1 MSGPNPKA
9 RERFAATGAAE
20 APLPGTILASW
31 SRSRLCGAG
40 PDRREA
46 RYDGRAPD
54 GDSRLRRTA
63 QPVLERLSA
72 DLTDTPTAL
81 LLSDPGARV
90 VRRWASEPAMARLMD
105 RVRAAEGF
113 VLSED
118 TVGTNGVG
126 TPLEAGRPVVVVGTA
141 HYNEIFDDASC
152 AGAPVRHPVTGRLE
166 GVVSL
171 TCRADAAN
179 PLQLPLIAAAARDVE
194 RRLLDAASATE
205 RQLLEAFT
213 TARHRTTRPVL
224 CVGEDVV
231 LATPAAARLLEG
243 VSQGLL
249 WERARRAV
257 ADGGERVCAFALD
270 GDEELLARCHA
281 VGDEAAMVGVL
292 VAIDPPRVARAG
304 RRRRPAA
311 PRGLAGRSAAWRAAV
326 AAVTQCAATRTP
338 LLVWGEPGVGK
349 AALVTAVAGRTAVLD
364 GALEAADGPRVWLA
378 RAQVA
383 LAAGGTVLVRHADA
397 LSPRTFDA
405 LASLARAATTWIA
418 VTAAQSRRG
427 GAARR
432 PRRRAAAAADPP
444 RGHRADRRRAAA
456 RPAPAPRG
464 AAAAGAAAVA
474 GQRPR
479 ARERAAGD
487 ARLRGA
493 RRGPARRAARPCGAR
508 ADERASAR
516 GGRGDRPGF
525 GGLRWEQARRR
536 AGARDLA
543 VHAVSQAAGVR
554 ARSRAPRVLRVRTA
568 H

>member
-46 RYDGRAPD
+46 RYDGCAPD
-54 GDSRLRRTA
+54 GDSRLRRA
-63 QPVLERLSA
+63 GQPVLERLSA

-105 RVRAAEGF
+105 SVRAAEGF

-141 HYNEIFDDASC
+141 HYNEIFDGASC

-213 TARHRTTRPVL
+213 AARHRTTRPVL

-270 GDEELLARCHA
+270 GDEELLARCRA
-281 VGDEAAMVGVL
+281 VGDGGATVGVL
-292 VAIDPPRVARAG
+292 VAIDRPRPAR
-304 RRRRPAA
+304 RTRRRPAA
-311 PRGLAGRSAAWRAAV
+311 PRGLAGRSAAWSAAV
-326 AAVTQCAATRTP
+326 AAVSQCAKTRTP

-349 AALVTAVAGRTAVLD
+349 AALIAAVERPAAVLD
-364 GALEAADGPRVWLA
+364 GALEAADGPRAWLA
-378 RAQVA
+378 RAQGA
-383 LAAGGTVLVRHADA
+383 LVVGGPVLVRHADA

-405 LASLARAATTWIA
+405 FAALSRTAAAWVAATAAGPAVAERLGARAVELPPLRTRPEDIAPTAAALLRGRRLRPEALQLLERLPWPGNVRELEGALRGTDAFEVRVEDLPAELRARAARVPTSGLQRVEAEAIA
-418 VTAAQSRRG
+418 RALAGCDGNKRD
-427 GAARR
+427 AARELGISR
-432 PRRRAAAAADPP
+432 STLYRKLRAYGLDLE
-444 RGHRADRRRAAA
+444 HRAY
-456 RPAPAPRG
+456 
-464 AAAAGAAAVA
+464 
-474 GQRPR
+474 
-479 ARERAAGD
+479 
-487 ARLRGA
+487 
-493 RRGPARRAARPCGAR
+493 
-508 ADERASAR
+508 
-516 GGRGDRPGF
+516 
-525 GGLRWEQARRR
+525 
-536 AGARDLA
+536 
-543 VHAVSQAAGVR
+543 
-554 ARSRAPRVLRVRTA
+554 
-568 H
+568 

>member
-1 MSGPNPKA
+1 M
-9 RERFAATGAAE
+9 
-20 APLPGTILASW
+20 
-31 SRSRLCGAG
+31 
-40 PDRREA
+40 
-46 RYDGRAPD
+46 
-54 GDSRLRRTA
+54 
-63 QPVLERLSA
+63 LERLSA

-105 RVRAAEGF
+105 SVRAAEGF

-152 AGAPVRHPVTGRLE
+152 AGAPVRHPVSGRLE

-213 TARHRTTRPVL
+213 AARHRTTRPVV

-257 ADGGERVCAFALD
+257 AEGGERVCAFAID

-292 VAIDPPRVARAG
+292 VAIDPPRTDARI
-304 RRRRPAA
+304 RRRPAA

-349 AALVTAVAGRTAVLD
+349 AALVTAVERPAAVLD
-364 GALEAADGPRVWLA
+364 GALEAADGPRAWLA
-378 RAQVA
+378 RAQATLV
-383 LAAGGTVLVRHADA
+383 AGGTVLVRHADA

-405 LASLARAATTWIA
+405 FAALARAATTWIA
-418 VTAAQSRRG
+418 ATAAHPGPAERL
-427 GAARR
+427 GARAVELPPLRTR
-432 PRRRAAAAADPP
+432 PEDI
-444 RGHRADRRRAAA
+444 
-456 RPAPAPRG
+456 API
-464 AAAAGAAAVA
+464 AGALL
-474 GQRPR
+474 GGRRLRPEALQLLER
-479 ARERAAGD
+479 LPWPGNVRELESALRDD

-493 RRGPARRAARPCGAR
+493 RRGPPGRAARPRRAR
-508 ADERASAR
+508 ADERAPAR
-516 GGRGDRPGF
+516 RGRGDRPRA
-525 GGLRWEQARRR
+525 GGLRRQQARRR
-536 AGARDLA
+536 ARARHLA
-543 VHAVSQAAGVR
+543 VDAVSQAAGVR
-554 ARSRAPRVLRVRTA
+554 AGPGASRLVRRPCPSIGTRRQTATRLNLAPVPRREQGGSHGRAARL
-568 H
+568 

>member
-46 RYDGRAPD
+46 RYEGSPD
-54 GDSRLRRTA
+54 GDSRLRRA
-63 QPVLERLSA
+63 ALPVLERLSA

-194 RRLLDAASATE
+194 RRLLDTASATE

-213 TARHRTTRPVL
+213 AARHRTTRPVL

-257 ADGGERVCAFALD
+257 ADGGERLCAFALD
-270 GDEELLARCHA
+270 GDEELLARCRA
-281 VGDEAAMVGVL
+281 VGDQAIVGVV
-292 VAIDPPRVARAG
+292 VAIDPPRVAPRAA
-304 RRRRPAA
+304 RRPVA

-326 AAVTQCAATRTP
+326 EPVTQCAATRTP
-338 LLVWGEPGVGK
+338 LLVWGEPGAGK
-349 AALVTAVAGRTAVLD
+349 AALVTAVTRPAAVLD

-378 RAQVA
+378 HAQA
-383 LAAGGTVLVRHADA
+383 TLAAGGTVLVRHADA

-405 LASLARAATTWIA
+405 LAALARAATA
-418 VTAAQSRRG
+418 LVVATAAHPHPAERL
-427 GAARR
+427 GARAVELPPLRAR
-432 PRRRAAAAADPP
+432 PEDLAPIAAALL
-444 RGHRADRRRAAA
+444 RGR
-456 RPAPAPRG
+456 
-464 AAAAGAAAVA
+464 
-474 GQRPR
+474 
-479 ARERAAGD
+479 
-487 ARLRGA
+487 RLRPEALQLLERLPWPGNIRELESA
-493 RRGPARRAARPCGAR
+493 LRTTHAPEVRVEDLPPELRARAARVPTSGLQRVEAEAIAR
-508 ADERASAR
+508 ALAGCDGNKRDAARELGISRSTLYRKLRAY
-516 GGRGDRPGF
+516 
-525 GGLRWEQARRR
+525 GLDLEHR
-536 AGARDLA
+536 AW
-543 VHAVSQAAGVR
+543 
-554 ARSRAPRVLRVRTA
+554 
-568 H
+568 

>member
-46 RYDGRAPD
+46 RFDGRTTN
-54 GDSRLRRTA
+54 GDSRLRRAA

-90 VRRWASEPAMARLMD
+90 ERRWASEPAMARLMD
-105 RVRAAEGF
+105 SVRAAEGF

-194 RRLLDAASATE
+194 HRLLDAASATE

-213 TARHRTTRPVL
+213 AARHRTTRPVL

-257 ADGGERVCAFALD
+257 ADGGDRVCALALD

-281 VGDEAAMVGVL
+281 VGDGAAVVGVL
-292 VAIDPPRVARAG
+292 VAIDSPHAARAI
-304 RRRRPAA
+304 RRATA
-311 PRGLAGRSAAWRAAV
+311 TPRGLAGRSAAWRAAA
-326 AAVTQCAATRTP
+326 AAVTHCAVTRTP
-338 LLVWGEPGVGK
+338 LLLWGEPGVGK
-349 AALVTAVAGRTAVLD
+349 AALVAAVERPAAVLD
-364 GALEAADGPRVWLA
+364 GRLEAADDPRTWLA
-378 RAQVA
+378 RAQAA

-397 LSPRTFDA
+397 LAPRTFDA
-405 LASLARAATTWIA
+405 LASLPRAATTWVA
-418 VTAAQSRRG
+418 VTAA
-427 GAARR
+427 
-432 PRRRAAAAADPP
+432 
-444 RGHRADRRRAAA
+444 
-456 RPAPAPRG
+456 
-464 AAAAGAAAVA
+464 
-474 GQRPR
+474 
-479 ARERAAGD
+479 
-487 ARLRGA
+487 
-493 RRGPARRAARPCGAR
+493 GPALAERLGAR
-508 ADERASAR
+508 AVELPPLRTRPEDIAPIAAALLRGRRARPEALQLLERLPWPGNVRELDSA
-516 GGRGDRPGF
+516 
-525 GGLRWEQARRR
+525 LRSA
-536 AGARDLA
+536 AGARDVRLEDLPA
-543 VHAVSQAAGVR
+543 ELR
-554 ARSRAPRVLRVRTA
+554 ARAARVPTSGLQRVEADAIARALAGCGGNKRDAARELGISRSTLYRKLRAYGLDLEHRA
-568 H
+568 W